1 MAAAVAIWLKGPVL
15 TVVLRSILKPDSLLE
30 LSVQPMVTC
39 EYVAAA
45 AVGLVGTLGVPAG
58 GGVGDGVG
66 VGVGEQYWL
75 V

>member
-1 MAAAVAIWLKGPVL
+1 MAAAVAIWLKGPAL
-15 TVVLRSILKPDSLLE
+15 AVVLRSTLKPDSLVE

-45 AVGLVGTLGVPAG
+45 AVGLVGTLGAPAG

-66 VGVGEQYWL
+66 VGEQYWL